1 MNAVHPRAALRFV
14 LLSVLGA
21 GWLPAAPSDAQVK
34 GEWADDES
42 RDQSFSR
49 VLVVGVSPD
58 LNQRCAFERALVA
71 ILKTESTQA
80 FVSCDVMPLRTELT
94 RASIDAAVTA
104 KNADAVLATSLI
116 SRSWDVKEGGT
127 RDTRGFAAYKTTDAY
142 YGVYGTVVAADFH
155 TAAPVTSVEG
165 EAHITSKLY
174 ETRGATVV
182 YTVDTKVRNIGSRS
196 EALAEIAPPIG
207 KKLRKEGLIR

>member
-127 RDTRGFAAYKTTDAY
+127 
-142 YGVYGTVVAADFH
+142 
-155 TAAPVTSVEG
+155 
-165 EAHITSKLY
+165 
-174 ETRGATVV
+174 
-182 YTVDTKVRNIGSRS
+182 
-196 EALAEIAPPIG
+196 
-207 KKLRKEGLIR
+207 